1 MTGFILR
8 RFLCKFNVVVRCA
21 GRYTGAMPTDLV
33 RLAQSDDQWGEQ
45 LFAFIYAAKGRGQGI
60 LIDYLYEPPSLLV
73 PQRLYNYALH
83 RDYVSRHRDDFE
95 FGFDLITAV
104 RTIPPGRTYG
114 VYVVELSDSSN
125 HLYVGQTWYDPEE
138 RLAQH
143 NTGLSVF
150 HAARPF
156 KRGLRGRLRPDLF
169 AHLPRYK
176 AQPPAEA
183 LEAKTARDLRG
194 RGFRVEGGH

>member
-1 MTGFILR
+1 MDAAHGSM
-8 RFLCKFNVVVRCA
+8 CA
-21 GRYTGAMPTDLV
+21 ACQSRSCHNYDMADLV
-33 RLAQSDDQWGEQ
+33 RTHHTDEQWRTQ
-45 LFAFIYAAKGRGQGI
+45 LYDFIFAAKGRGQGI
-60 LIDYLYEPPSLLV
+60 LIDYVYEPPNLVV

-83 RDYVSRHRDDFE
+83 PDYVSRRRDDFE
-95 FGFDLITAV
+95 FGFDLIAAIRV
-104 RTIPPGRTYG
+104 VPAARRYG

-156 KRGLRGRLRPDLF
+156 KRGLRGKLRPDLF
-169 AHLPRYK
+169 AHLPTF
-176 AQPPAEA
+176 ATPPPAEA
-183 LEAKTARDLRG
+183 LEASTARHLRAQ
-194 RGFRVEGGH
+194 GFRVEGGH